1 MSDTNQSRDD
11 AWMGKAIRLAM
22 GGRGAVEPNPMVGC
36 ILVRE
41 ERIIGQGLH
50 ERFGSAHAEPTAL
63 ANCVESPAG
72 ATAYVTLE
80 PCCHLNKKTPPCVP
94 ALIAAKIARVVV
106 GCHDPNPQVSGEGI
120 AQLRQADIHVDLADD
135 PACRQLLAPFL
146 ATTVHHRPYIT
157 LRWAQSADGTV

>member
-41 ERIIGQGLH
+41 ARIIGQGLH

-63 ANCVESPAG
+63 ANCVEWQAG

-80 PCCHLNKKTPPCVP
+80 PCGHLNKKTPPCVP
-94 ALIAAKIARVVV
+94 ALIAAKMSRVVI
-106 GCHDPNPQVSGEGI
+106 GCLDPNPQVAGNGVE
-120 AQLRQADIHVDLADD
+120 QLRAAGIETVVGILDD
-135 PACRQLLAPFL
+135 KAKQKNAAYFASVL
-146 ATTVHHRPYIT
+146 HQRPYVT
-157 LRWAQSADGTV
+157 LKWAESA